1 MKAALHKKYLN
12 QWLKSKIISGCLEQD
27 CRRSRERW
35 TTARTFQGDEN
46 LLHLDKR
53 TRFTG
58 VYQKAQTGALHI
70 CIFLYINFALKT

>member
-1 MKAALHKKYLN
+1 MVA
-12 QWLKSKIISGCLEQD
+12 W
-27 CRRSRERW
+27 SR
-35 TTARTFQGDEN
+35 TAGEAGKDGKQHEGTFQGDEN